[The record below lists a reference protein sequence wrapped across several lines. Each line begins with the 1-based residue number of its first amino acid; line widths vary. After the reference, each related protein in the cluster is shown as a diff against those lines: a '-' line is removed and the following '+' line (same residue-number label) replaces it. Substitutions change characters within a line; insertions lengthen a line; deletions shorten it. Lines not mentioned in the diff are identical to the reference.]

1 MENEKEAGDKSDGV
15 WWAVKQILRGKK
27 NIAKSMWASER
38 YLHRLEES
46 LYVHSL
52 HGISGFNCAIAC

>member
-1 MENEKEAGDKSDGV
+1 MENEREAGDKSDGV
-15 WWAVKQILRGKK
+15 WWAVKQILREKK
-27 NIAKSMWASER
+27 VEKSMWASER

-52 HGISGFNCAIAC
+52 HGILALTVL